1 MTDLKFKTAFT
12 SVRTPFVNDE
22 PSMTKQSFR
31 EETDINILASKYI
44 RKDVEY
50 TPVQIAAQI
59 AAVTQKPLTYG
70 DVSNATNLNDAMN
83 VIAEIQDA
91 FDVLPAII
99 RQRFDND
106 PLSLVGFLEN
116 PDNRPEAVKL
126 GLMEELPT
134 TTAGEP
140 IKTAQEAAAVD
151 NSGATTGAPS

>member
-1 MTDLKFKTAFT
+1 MKLEFKTAFT
-12 SVRTPFVNDE
+12 ASRVQERNDE

-50 TPVQIAAQI
+50 TPLQIAQQI

-83 VIAEIQDA
+83 VIADIQDA

-106 PLSLVGFLEN
+106 PLSLVGFLED
-116 PDNRPEAVKL
+116 PANRAEAVKL
-126 GLMEELPT
+126 GLMEELPNSP
-134 TTAGEP
+134 AGAP
-140 IKTAQEAAAVD
+140 TQTAQEAGAVD
-151 NSGATTGAPS
+151 NSGATTGAPE

>member
-1 MTDLKFKTAFT
+1 MKLEFKTAFNAT
-12 SVRTPFVNDE
+12 RVSERNDE

-50 TPVQIAAQI
+50 TPLQIAQQI
-59 AAVTQKPLTYG
+59 AAVTQKPLAYG

-91 FDVLPAII
+91 FDVLPATI

-116 PDNRPEAVKL
+116 PANRAEAVKL
-126 GLMEELPT
+126 GLLEELPT
-134 TTAGEP
+134 SPAAAPVQVAQTAG
-140 IKTAQEAAAVD
+140 AVD
-151 NSGATTGAPS
+151 NSGATEGAPE